1 MSFFASLLEGTANAG
16 AKSLE
21 NFQRRQYQLEDDERT
36 DARALER
43 YRQQRQIDAESAE
56 QLRQASQARLAQQMD
71 EARKGGEALNAVER
85 MRQLTAAG
93 AGDVE
98 SITPEQEAMM
108 AQGRGLDYDAPLAK
122 IGYQE
127 QAARNAGA
135 FDAMA
140 VLEQDRK
147 NTVAALQQRFNQRM
161 EAVKEEQANRRMDQT
176 DTRIANEA
184 KARDQQHQA
193 SMARVDA
200 MERRGSEDKRA
211 SDYEKLTT
219 QQSVLRGRLSD
230 ERKSGS
236 PEDSDEIIQIKS
248 DLAQVESLLR
258 NRRAPLVDKAQ
269 GDKGAAKQS
278 QPTAGELV
286 YDPKTK
292 KFTPAK

>member
-1 MSFFASLLEGTANAG
+1 MSFFESLLEGTANAG

-56 QLRQASQARLAQQMD
+56 QQRQASQARLAQQMD

-93 AGDVE
+93 AGDVD

-147 NTVAALQQRFNQRM
+147 NTVSALQQWFKERM

-236 PEDSDEIIQIKS
+236 PEDSDEIMQIKS

-258 NRRAPLVDKAQ
+258 NRRAPLVDKA
-269 GDKGAAKQS
+269 GEKGAPAAAAPSTSGFKIL
-278 QPTAGELV
+278 GV
-286 YDPKTK
+286 K
-292 KFTPAK
+292 K

>member
-1 MSFFASLLEGTANAG
+1 MSFFESLLEGTANAG

-21 NFQRRQYQLEDDERT
+21 HFQRRQYQLEDDERT

-56 QLRQASQARLAQQMD
+56 QQRQASQARLAQQMD

-147 NTVAALQQRFNQRM
+147 TTVSALQQRFKERM

-236 PEDSDEIIQIKS
+236 PEDSDEIMQIKS

-258 NRRAPLVDKAQ
+258 NRRAPLVDKA
-269 GDKGAAKQS
+269 GEKGAAKQS